1 MKHMGWTPEVLCSLS
16 AKGKARIW
24 ANMQE
29 ENEYLE
35 RSKKKK

>member
-1 MKHMGWTPEVLCSLS
+1 MKHMGWSPEVLDNLS

-29 ENEYLE
+29 ENEYIE
-35 RSKKKK
+35 QNRKK